1 MVSKC
6 KTSLKP
12 ATPTQVDVLNLIK
25 TSLLN
30 AIAVGVRMLT
40 LLSINKILAIYVGP
54 AGYAALGQFQ
64 NAVQMI
70 STLAS
75 GAINTGVTKYTAE
88 YQDNEAE
95 QRKVWQTAGTIAL
108 TGSLVL
114 SVLVFIFRERLALG
128 FLGDA
133 QLSTVFVWFA
143 ATLVLFVFNT
153 LLLAILN
160 GKKDIQRY
168 VLANIAGSVLALA
181 ITVLMVVNLGL
192 LGALIALAVYQ
203 SLAFFATLF
212 LCLKTPWFRWR
223 ELVGEVDLP
232 VAKNLA
238 KYTAMAIT
246 TAVTVPFSHILIRN
260 HLGQTLGWEAAG
272 YWEAMWRLSGAYLML
287 VSTTLSV
294 YYLPR
299 LSELKNW
306 IEIKKEIVSGYK
318 VILPVAIACAG
329 FVYLMREFIIL
340 TLFSTAFM
348 PMETLFLWQLVGDTL
363 KIASWLLA
371 FVMLAK
377 AMTAIYIATEIIFSA
392 LFYFLLTF
400 LLPYYGLESAA
411 ISHAIVYFVYLCI
424 MYFILNNR
432 NTVSLVKK

>member
-1 MVSKC
+1 
-6 KTSLKP
+6 
-12 ATPTQVDVLNLIK
+12 
-25 TSLLN
+25 
-30 AIAVGVRMLT
+30 MLT
-40 LLSINKILAIYVGP
+40 LLGINKILAIYVGP

-95 QRKVWQTAGTIAL
+95 QRKVWRTAGTIAL

-160 GKKDIQRY
+160 GKKDIPRY

-181 ITVLMVVNLGL
+181 ITVLMVVNWGL

-212 LCLKTPWFRWR
+212 LCLNTPWFRWC
-223 ELVGEVDLP
+223 ELVGRVDWP

-238 KYTAMAIT
+238 KYTAMALT
-246 TAVTVPFSHILIRN
+246 TAVTVPLSHILIRN

-287 VSTTLSV
+287 VTTTLSV
-294 YYLPR
+294 YFLPKF
-299 LSELKNW
+299 SETSSIKSIKN
-306 IEIKKEIVSGYK
+306 EILSGYK
-318 VILPVAIACAG
+318 LILPVIVIFG
-329 FVYLMREFIIL
+329 SLMLLFKDIIIQL
-340 TLFSTAFM
+340 LFSHEFYGM
-348 PMETLFLWQLVGDTL
+348 GVLFFWQIVGDFL
-363 KIASWLLA
+363 KVGSWVVAS
-371 FVMLAK
+371 VMLSK
-377 AMTAIYIATEIIFSA
+377 ALHTPYISSEIFFA
-392 LFYFLLTF
+392 AFFYFLTVF
-400 LLPYYGLESAA
+400 FVKNFGLEGVA
-411 ISHAIVYFVYLCI
+411 IAHAVNYLVYWIFVVWILFVYRDK
-424 MYFILNNR
+424 F
-432 NTVSLVKK
+432 